1 MKGFLVHA
9 AMLSVLTATAT
20 CASAYSGDMAR
31 APSPAISDGEGA
43 TGGRGVKLASSIAS
57 TLLFVPEANQ
67 SSLIV
72 PVGEG
77 GEGKKG
83 RRWRD
88 RGSRYNPYGG
98 RPYQYRGHYRN
109 WNHGTY
115 GRAYDARPYYQSPYR
130 Y

>member
-1 MKGFLVHA
+1 M
-9 AMLSVLTATAT
+9 
-20 CASAYSGDMAR
+20 
-31 APSPAISDGEGA
+31 I
-43 TGGRGVKLASSIAS
+43 
-57 TLLFVPEANQ
+57 
-67 SSLIV
+67 SLIV

-88 RGSRYNPYGG
+88 RGSRYNPYVG

-130 Y
+130 YWSLSRMFPSVPVGWSPGDRHQYSVSQPTQRQNGHSLAPLCPPLTR